1 MNNDQKQYP
10 KGHFVGLWMGIGMAI
25 FSGIVIPFSIITD
38 NPGFMGL
45 GPALGV
51 GAGLAIGA
59 GIEQKHE
66 REGRIRPLNQK
77 EIQNRKRLVWVGFL
91 LLLIAVLVAFLLF
104 RAATSND

>member
-1 MNNDQKQYP
+1 MDSNKKQYP
-10 KGHFVGLWMGIGMAI
+10 KGHFVGLWMGIGAAI

-51 GAGLAIGA
+51 AAGLAIGA

-66 REGRIRPLNQK
+66 REGRIRPLTQK
-77 EIQNRKRLVWVGFL
+77 EIQTRKRLVWVGVL
-91 LLLIAVLVAFLLF
+91 LLVVAVILAFGLF
-104 RAATSND
+104 RTATA